1 MADSRQNKL
10 VSILA
15 ASGAVIALAAG
26 GVTGDY
32 YLNPK
37 IDLGAVKVTEHEYE
51 QVRPA
56 LAKRVNEMTEENPL
70 TIEETQMWL
79 KAADKEVRACG
90 GMRLDGSQDLIA
102 QINAVLENGCQ

>member
-1 MADSRQNKL
+1 MAETRQNKL
-10 VSILA
+10 VRLLA
-15 ASGAVIALAAG
+15 ASGAVITLAAG

-56 LAKRVNEMTEENPL
+56 LAKRFKEMTKENPL
-70 TIEETQMWL
+70 TIEESEMWL

-90 GMRLDGSQDLIA
+90 GMRLDGSKDLTV